1 MNFYPTWDEFKRRC
15 RRGNLIPVYAV
26 LPADVE
32 TPVSA
37 FLKIAARS
45 PRAFLLESVEGGD
58 QVGRY
63 SFLGADPSEWMAVR
77 GGVVE
82 HHHAGSVRLLPHGG
96 NPLNVV
102 RQLLKRYRHVAT
114 PGLPPFHGGA
124 VGYLSYD
131 IARYFEK
138 LPSQNP
144 DPLGLPDALLVFTEN
159 LLVFDHV
166 QHVIKVVSNAHV
178 TGDPARAYQRAVAAI
193 RRLSRELRQPLP
205 RTEGQSRPR
214 PLRTA
219 LLLRS
224 NVTRAQFL
232 AQVRKAKA
240 YIRAGDIF
248 QVQVSRRL
256 SAEVA
261 VPPFSVYRALRT
273 INPSPYMF
281 YLRFPECELIGSS
294 PELLLRKTGNGVATR
309 PIAGTV
315 RRGATST
322 EDQRQETRLLAD
334 PKERAEHIMLVDLG
348 RNDLGRVCRYGT
360 VRVPELMVIERY
372 SHVMHIVSHVV
383 GKLQAGHDQCDALQ
397 AAFPAGTVTGAPK
410 IRAMEIIEEL
420 ETERRGPYGG
430 AVGYFDY
437 SGDLDTGIT
446 IRTIL
451 FTPSPSSS
459 SLLRKLREGGKVRG
473 MTSGNPAS
481 IRGMVH
487 TRGTYHLQAAAGI
500 VADSKPERE
509 YQETENKMGALKRAL
524 ELASQGWPLGMPA
537 EGARKA

>member
-15 RRGNLIPVYAV
+15 RRGNLIPVYAE

-37 FLKIAARS
+37 FLKIAGQA

-63 SFLGADPSEWMAVR
+63 SFLGANPSEWMAVR

-82 HHHAGSVRLLPHGG
+82 HHQAGQVRLLPHGG
-96 NPLNVV
+96 NPLAVV
-102 RQLLKRYRHVAT
+102 RSLLRRFRHVAT

-131 IARYFEK
+131 LARYFEK
-138 LPSQNP
+138 FPARNP

-178 TGDPARAYQRAVAAI
+178 TGDPARAYQRALAAI
-193 RRLSRELRQPLP
+193 RRVSRELRQPLP
-205 RTEGQSRPR
+205 RAEGPDRRSLRP
-214 PLRTA
+214 A
-219 LLLRS
+219 LHLRS
-224 NVTRAQFL
+224 NVTRARFL
-232 AQVRKAKA
+232 AQVRKAKE
-240 YIRAGDIF
+240 YIRAGDII
-248 QVQVSRRL
+248 QVQISRRL

-261 VPPFSVYRALRT
+261 APPFSVYRALRT

-294 PELLLRKTGNGVATR
+294 PELLLRKTGNLAATR

-315 RRGATST
+315 RRGATPT
-322 EDQRQETRLLAD
+322 EDQRLEARLLAD

-372 SHVMHIVSHVV
+372 SHVMHIVSHVE
-383 GKLQAGHDQCDALQ
+383 GKLQAGRDQCDALQ

-451 FTPSPSSS
+451 YS
-459 SLLRKLREGGKVRG
+459 
-473 MTSGNPAS
+473 
-481 IRGMVH
+481 
-487 TRGTYHLQAAAGI
+487 RGTYHLQAAAGI

-509 YQETENKMGALKRAL
+509 YLETENKMRALKRAL
-524 ELASQGWPLGMPA
+524 ELASQGWPVGLPA
-537 EGARKA
+537 AAGGRRKP

>member
-1 MNFYPTWDEFKRRC
+1 MNFYPSWDEFKRRC
-15 RRGNLIPVYAV
+15 RRGNLIPVYAE

-37 FLKIAARS
+37 FLKVADRA

-63 SFLGADPSEWMAVR
+63 SFLGADPTEWVAIR

-82 HHHAGSVRLLPHGG
+82 HHQAGQVRLLPHGG
-96 NPLNVV
+96 NPLAVL

-131 IARYFEK
+131 LARYFEK

-205 RTEGQSRPR
+205 RAEGQPR
-214 PLRTA
+214 PLRPA
-219 LLLRS
+219 PQLRP

-232 AQVRKAKA
+232 AQVRKAKE
-240 YIRAGDIF
+240 YIRAGDII
-248 QVQVSRRL
+248 QVQISRRL

-261 VPPFSVYRALRT
+261 APPFSVYRALRT

-294 PELLLRKTGNGVATR
+294 PELLLRKTGTLVATR

-315 RRGATST
+315 RRGATPT
-322 EDQRQETRLLAD
+322 EDQRLETRLLAD

-348 RNDLGRVCRYGT
+348 RNDLGRVCRFGT
-360 VRVPELMVIERY
+360 VRVPELMVVERY
-372 SHVMHIVSHVV
+372 SHVMHIVSHVE
-383 GKLQAGHDQCDALQ
+383 GKLQAGQDQCDALQ

-430 AVGYFDY
+430 SVGYFDY

-451 FTPSPSSS
+451 YS
-459 SLLRKLREGGKVRG
+459 
-473 MTSGNPAS
+473 
-481 IRGMVH
+481 
-487 TRGTYHLQAAAGI
+487 RGTFYLQAAAGI

-509 YQETENKMGALKRAL
+509 YRETENKMGALKRAL
-524 ELASQGWPLGMPA
+524 ELASQGWPQGIP
-537 EGARKA
+537 GRRKP